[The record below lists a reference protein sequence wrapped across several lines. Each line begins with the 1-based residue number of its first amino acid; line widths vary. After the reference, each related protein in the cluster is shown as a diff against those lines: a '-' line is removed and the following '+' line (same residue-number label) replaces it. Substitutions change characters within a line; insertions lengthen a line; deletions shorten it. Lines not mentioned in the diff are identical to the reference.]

1 MKNYLIKGLHR
12 IVDPNWWPGND
23 RSKEG
28 DLHDCYSKMAVLSE
42 ASFLHNLQGDWTL
55 INLVSEAKDISN
67 AQTTVHW
74 YLGYLEF

>member
-28 DLHDCYSKMAVLSE
+28 DLYDCYSKMAVLSE

-55 INLVSEAKDISN
+55 INLILPKFNKVIPLAAAPYPTN
-67 AQTTVHW
+67 V
-74 YLGYLEF
+74 YP